1 MMNLNIIYKTNYS
14 KTAISLICSLILVFL
29 SFSAYSQ
36 EHPPRPLQVSVFQNL
51 SFGAVIQ
58 GALGGQVIIDPQG
71 SRSISGDIIPVNMGY
86 TYFPAIFDVEAI
98 PGSLITIANGS
109 DITLNGNNGG
119 TLTMHI
125 GTSIPTSPFV
135 ATKNPPFR
143 NQVRIGGTLYV
154 GNSIANPSGNYIGFF
169 EVTFVQQ

>member
-1 MMNLNIIYKTNYS
+1 MMKLFKIYKSIHTI
-14 KTAISLICSLILVFL
+14 TATLSVCSLLLVLF
-29 SFSAYSQ
+29 SFSTLAQ

-143 NQVRIGGTLYV
+143 NQVRVGGTLYV